1 MSLERGLA
9 TRPKRRRKN
18 LARFFLMT
26 MLFIVAIFG
35 VIGWYFFVR
44 PSTEHVEPYD
54 GDKHVIVFQGERAAM
69 PYMLDSEQVLLPF
82 DFVKEQIDP
91 DLFWDE
97 PTKSVIVTT
106 KDKVLRMQS
115 DQVVA
120 YLNKKPI
127 NLQVPVQEVEGVR
140 YIPLEPVEKL
150 YPYAFE
156 RIEESGVLRVE
167 KSGYA
172 VQQAAIVSEE
182 KAGMVRLGASYREPI
197 VAELAAGA
205 AVDVVGEQDGWY
217 RVLTASGYSGFLP
230 KEAVSL
236 TQVRKVELEQ
246 STPSRQPGAW
256 KPLGQKINLVW
267 EQVVNKNPDTAEIGA
282 MPGVNVVSPTWFE
295 LKDAEGNL
303 LNKADPAYV
312 KWAHQ
317 RDYKVWGLVT
327 NGFNPDW
334 TTAVLSNFDK
344 REKVIAQLLH
354 YAHLYDLD
362 GINIDF
368 ENVYLK
374 DKERLVQFMRELT
387 PYLHEQGLTV
397 SIDVTIKSTAETWS
411 MFLDRA
417 ALAKVVDY
425 VAVMTYDEHW
435 AASPKAGSVASLPWT
450 ENGLKGV
457 LEEVPAE
464 KLLLGVP
471 FYTRLWTEAKQPD
484 GKIKVSSRALFMT
497 GAQKWIAERNLTP
510 KLDEAS
516 GQLYVEYKDPND
528 GNTYKMWLEDTTSMQ
543 KRVALVEKYNLAG
556 VAAWRRGY
564 EVPEIWNV
572 INEGLNKK

>member
-1 MSLERGLA
+1 MRAERAMSS
-9 TRPKRRRKN
+9 RPRRKRSR
-18 LARFFLMT
+18 LLSFFLML
-26 MLFIVAIFG
+26 MLFIVAIFSAMY
-35 VIGWYFFVR
+35 WYFVLR
-44 PSTEHVEPYD
+44 PSTEHVEPYN
-54 GDKHVIVFQGERAAM
+54 GEKHVIVFEGEQITE
-69 PYMLDSEQVLLPF
+69 PYLLEAQQVLLPF
-82 DFVKEQIDP
+82 DFIKERIDP
-91 DLFWDE
+91 DLYWDE
-97 PTKSVIVTT
+97 QTKSVIVTT

-120 YLNKKPI
+120 YLNKKPL
-127 NLQVPVQEVEGVR
+127 NLQVPVQDVEGVR
-140 YIPLEPVEKL
+140 YVPLEPVEKL
-150 YPYAFE
+150 YPFSFRLLE
-156 RIEESGVLRVE
+156 DSGVLQVE
-167 KSGYA
+167 KEGYA
-172 VQQAAIVSEE
+172 VQQAVVAVEDEASL
-182 KAGMVRLGASYREPI
+182 VRTGASHRERI
-197 VAELAAGA
+197 VAELAAGDT
-205 AVDVVGEQDGWY
+205 VDVLGEEAGWY
-217 RVLTASGYSGFLP
+217 RVLTAKGTGGYLS

-236 TQVRKVELEQ
+236 TDVRKVQLER
-246 STPSRQPGAW
+246 PAAAEKKAAW

-267 EQVVNKNPDTAEIGA
+267 EHVVNRNPNTAEIGA
-282 MPGVNVVSPTWFE
+282 LPGVNVVSPTWFE
-295 LKDAEGNL
+295 MKDADGNL
-303 LNKADPAYV
+303 TNKADPAYV

-317 RDYKVWGLVT
+317 RGYKVWGLVT

-334 TTAVLSNFDK
+334 TASVLKSFDK

-368 ENVYLK
+368 ENVYLA

-417 ALAKVVDY
+417 ALAKIVDY

-471 FYTRLWTEAKQPD
+471 FYTRLWTEAKQAD
-484 GKIKVSSRALFMT
+484 GKVKVSSRALYMS
-497 GAQKWIAERNLTP
+497 GAKKWIEERKLTP
-510 KLDEAS
+510 KLDVAS
-516 GQLYVEYKDPND
+516 GQHYVEYKDPKD
-528 GNTYKMWLEDTTSMQ
+528 GHTYKMWLEDTTSMK
-543 KRVALVEKYNLAG
+543 KRVELVEKYNLAG
-556 VAAWRRGY
+556 IAAWRRGF
-564 EVPEIWNV
+564 EEPEIWGV
-572 INEGLNKK
+572 IEEGLNK

>member
-1 MSLERGLA
+1 MRAERGVS
-9 TRPKRRRKN
+9 TRPRRKRSR
-18 LARFFLMT
+18 LASFFLLL
-26 MLFIVAIFG
+26 MLFIVAIFSAMY
-35 VIGWYFFVR
+35 WYFVLR
-44 PSTEHVEPYD
+44 PSTEHVEPYN
-54 GDKHVIVFQGERAAM
+54 GEKHVIVFQGEKIDT
-69 PYMLDSEQVLLPF
+69 PYLLDAQQVLLPF
-82 DFVKEQIDP
+82 DFIKEHIDP

-120 YLNKKPI
+120 YLNKKPL
-127 NLQVPVQEVEGVR
+127 NLQVPVQDVEGVR
-140 YIPLEPVEKL
+140 YVPLEPVEKL
-150 YPYAFE
+150 YPFSFRQLEDSDVLQVE
-156 RIEESGVLRVE
+156 RE
-167 KSGYA
+167 GYA
-172 VQQAAIVSEE
+172 VQQATIVAEE
-182 KAGMVRLGASYREPI
+182 KAGLVRTDASHREPI
-197 VAELAAGA
+197 VAELSSGDK
-205 AVDVVGEQDGWY
+205 VDILGEKEGWY
-217 RVLTASGYSGFLP
+217 RVLTQKGTSGFLP
-230 KEAVSL
+230 KEAVTL
-236 TQVRKVELEQ
+236 TEVRKVQLERP
-246 STPSRQPGAW
+246 TAIEKKAAW

-267 EQVVNKNPDTAEIGA
+267 EHVVNRNPNTAEIGA
-282 MPGVNVVSPTWFE
+282 LPGVNVVSPTWFE
-295 LKDAEGNL
+295 MKDAEGNL
-303 LNKADPAYV
+303 TNKADPAYV

-317 RDYKVWGLVT
+317 RGYKVWGLVT

-334 TTAVLSNFDK
+334 TASVLSSFDK

-368 ENVYLK
+368 ENVYLA

-417 ALAKVVDY
+417 ALAKIVDY

-457 LEEVPAE
+457 LAEVPAE

-471 FYTRLWTEAKQPD
+471 FYTRLWTEAKQAD
-484 GKIKVSSRALFMT
+484 GKIKVSSRALFMS
-497 GAQKWIAERNLTP
+497 GAKKWIEERKLTP
-510 KLDEAS
+510 KLDAAS
-516 GQLYVEYKDPND
+516 GQNYVEYKDPKD
-528 GNTYKMWLEDTTSMQ
+528 GNTYKMWIEDTVSMK
-543 KRVALVEKYNLAG
+543 KRVELVEKYNLAG
-556 VAAWRRGY
+556 IAAWRRGF
-564 EVPEIWNV
+564 EEPEIWDA
-572 INEGLNKK
+572 IQEGLNK